1 MIPTGSESE
10 MVQTVESEGAAKR
23 TVTVNGLPVV
33 LEGDCLVAADL
44 KRAAMEQ
51 GVLIEES
58 FVLSVEYEPRKTRI
72 IAEEEEI
79 EVVEPMC
86 FVAVANDD
94 NS

>member
-1 MIPTGSESE
+1 MIHRGSESE
-10 MVQTVESEGAAKR
+10 MVQVVESEATVER
-23 TVTVNGLPVV
+23 TVTVNGQPVAITC
-33 LEGDCLVAADL
+33 ERIVAADI

-51 GVLIEES
+51 GVLIDAD

-72 IAEEEEI
+72 VAEEEVI
-79 EVVEPMC
+79 EVEGSMC